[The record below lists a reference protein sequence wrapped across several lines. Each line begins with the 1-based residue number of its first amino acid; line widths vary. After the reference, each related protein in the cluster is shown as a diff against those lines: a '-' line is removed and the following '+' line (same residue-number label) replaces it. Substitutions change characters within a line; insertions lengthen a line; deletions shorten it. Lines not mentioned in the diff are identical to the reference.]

1 MSCPVSLMAFN
12 ISTLLASP
20 PDEKLRRSQDESQ
33 SQTTDE
39 DETDESPEWSRLRPS
54 DQQGDSCSGDQISR
68 WDNMMPSQLAMYAIA
83 HNIKAPTL
91 VELQMMLGLGARKH
105 DYRRSRRA
113 LGDRKPRQA
122 YTAQQLEKL
131 EREFQCDKYLSVQ
144 KRVQLSRSLNLT
156 ETQIKTWFQNRRT
169 KWKKQLTTSI
179 RELYRD
185 RVVTSL
191 SVLPSLESTLASSSL
206 SLNPSDFQQK
216 FK

>member
-1 MSCPVSLMAFN
+1 MSCPVSVSLMAFN
-12 ISTLLASP
+12 ISTLLASA

-131 EREFQCDKYLSVQ
+131 EREFQIDRIGDLTAS
-144 KRVQLSRSLNLT
+144 SR
-156 ETQIKTWFQNRRT
+156 
-169 KWKKQLTTSI
+169 
-179 RELYRD
+179 D
-185 RVVTSL
+185 
-191 SVLPSLESTLASSSL
+191 VLPDSPDAPFLLKTPLLLWILLL
-206 SLNPSDFQQK
+206 SQGD
-216 FK
+216 